1 MIFLTIGT
9 QLPFDR
15 LVQSV
20 DAIVGDIDESILAQI
35 GETPYVPQNMKAQE
49 SLLPRE
55 FDEAVGECRLLVS
68 HAGIGSVLTAQR
80 LAKPIIIFPRQ
91 ASFGEHRND
100 HQLATCKKLEGR
112 PGIYVARTADDLR
125 QLITRQ
131 VLKGPNTG
139 VDVAELEIVT
149 NLREHL
155 SLTFGSTF

>member
-20 DAIVGDIDESILAQI
+20 DDIAGDIDEPIVAQI
-35 GETPYVPQNMKAQE
+35 GEATYVPQHMKAQG
-49 SLLPRE
+49 SFIPRE
-55 FDEAVGECRLLVS
+55 FDEAVRGCRILVS

-100 HQLATCKKLEGR
+100 HQLATCQQLEGR

-125 QLITRQ
+125 QLITSQ
-131 VLKGPNTG
+131 TLKGPNTG

-155 SLTFGSTF
+155 SAF